1 MKESTTQKAYE
12 ALREMIASR
21 ELQPGQQ
28 IVEMTIA
35 GKLGISR
42 TPVRE
47 AIRRLQEDGLVEI
60 IHNRGAF
67 LRHMSKN
74 DVVMGYEM
82 GEALEGMVAYLMA
95 ERCGRGELTQEEK
108 AFFQQHLEAMDSYL
122 RANEIKQW
130 VSGDQEFHLQ
140 MAKRSGNHY
149 LLQAYMKNIQQ
160 LNHVLWLLTPTD
172 VDKVESQRQHHAIWN
187 AVLEGDPEK
196 ARAAAQ
202 VHRHRIRDYMQKML

>member
-108 AFFQQHLEAMDSYL
+108 TFFQQHLEAMDGYL

-172 VDKVESQRQHHAIWN
+172 IDKVESQRQHHAIWD

-196 ARAAAQ
+196 ARTAAQ